1 MESPLNLPK
10 SDSKISKIIPKFQNH
25 PYKNYTKTETNH
37 LHLGSAS
44 PVKAASV
51 ASAQASWDKP
61 PISWFEAS
69 KIVILYVPWRIH
81 GAAIYGTMDL
91 INIPP
96 LC

>member
-1 MESPLNLPK
+1 MIHFIGVSWSFHIMKCLKKYLSIMESPLNLPK
-10 SDSKISKIIPKFQNH
+10 SDPKISKIIPKFQNH

-61 PISWFEAS
+61 PI
-69 KIVILYVPWRIH
+69 
-81 GAAIYGTMDL
+81 
-91 INIPP
+91 
-96 LC
+96 